1 MIQEMQTGK
10 TNGKVLTSNPDL
22 LLLSPM
28 ISLHTRPPCLVEML
42 AVPDRK
48 SRAGLALQLSDLHMA
63 MNKHS
68 RDLRMTGQTCT

>member
-28 ISLHTRPPCLVEML
+28 ISLHTHPPCSVEML

-48 SRAGLALQLSDLHMA
+48 RRAGPALQASDLHKDT
-63 MNKHS
+63 NKHS
-68 RDLRMTGQTCT
+68 RDLRMIGQTRK

>member
-10 TNGKVLTSNPDL
+10 TNGKVLTSKPDL

-28 ISLHTRPPCLVEML
+28 ISLHTHPPCLVEML

-48 SRAGLALQLSDLHMA
+48 RRAGPALQVSDLHKD

-68 RDLRMTGQTCT
+68 RDLRMTGQTRK